1 MVGLLLAALL
11 VASWAVTVW
20 FARPGTPPRILISV
34 ALCWACAAA
43 VLVLLP
49 LDIASAN
56 NGGSVVPPLVWRLI
70 YWTALLLGWLSSEGL
85 LAELAA
91 GEFSTSAR
99 MRAAFR
105 ANLILFGGAALLA
118 VGTALYLLVSL
129 RLSPAALGEIAV
141 TLVDGCGVLR
151 LALLLG
157 EGLVALPRAVWR
169 EAEPRARL
177 RQLCY
182 ELGSLEARRGR
193 AALRLR
199 RIIAQV
205 YRPPSPPCLRR
216 IIAQVLP
223 PHSQLAACCR
233 APPPPLPP
241 CVCRPAPCCLPLPA
255 APLPCR
261 PPPTSASAV
270 RLCSAPLQCASAVR
284 LCRWTRSNEAIAPC
298 YLVITPPR

>member
-11 VASWAVTVW
+11 FASWAGAVW
-20 FARPGTPPRILISV
+20 FARPGTPPRVLISV

-43 VLVLLP
+43 VPVLLP
-49 LDIASAN
+49 LDIESAN

-70 YWTALLLGWLSSEGL
+70 YWTALLLGWLGSEGL

-99 MRAAFR
+99 MRTALR

-118 VGTALYLLVSL
+118 VGAALYLLVSL

-199 RIIAQV
+199 RIVAQACALTA
-205 YRPPSPPCLRR
+205 SPH
-216 IIAQVLP
+216 I
-223 PHSQLAACCR
+223 
-233 APPPPLPP
+233 
-241 CVCRPAPCCLPLPA
+241 
-255 APLPCR
+255 
-261 PPPTSASAV
+261 
-270 RLCSAPLQCASAVR
+270 
-284 LCRWTRSNEAIAPC
+284 
-298 YLVITPPR
+298 